1 MKLIKKILL
10 ILLFLLVVVL
20 GLKFTDNYL
29 KKKYGLGNPV
39 LYLPSNIHGYLIKP
53 NQKIVRRENIIEIN
67 NEGMRS
73 NQNWKKDENSLNILF
88 FGDSVTYGGSIVSN
102 TDTFA
107 ENVCRNLKDKFNI
120 EALCGNF
127 GINGYNLESITR
139 LIKFRKSYNKDLVV
153 VTIIANDL
161 ERNFHNIASQP
172 FWNKNVPTFLPAF
185 TEGLFIV
192 LEKFRLKVK
201 YNFNENKKNN
211 NENYYL
217 YLIRNFSEALEYN
230 NKEYIIFYSPESNEL
245 LNSQHKNNSIKKLL
259 KNNLNNFYDLSEEL
273 KNYSMNDIYHDDIHL
288 NKKGHQ
294 LYSDI
299 MTAKILD
306 FLKK

>member
-1 MKLIKKILL
+1 MPYYFFFN
-10 ILLFLLVVVL
+10 FLSFSSAFFIFCFLVLV
-20 GLKFTDNYL
+20 
-29 KKKYGLGNPV
+29 
-39 LYLPSNIHGYLIKP
+39 
-53 NQKIVRRENIIEIN
+53 
-67 NEGMRS
+67 
-73 NQNWKKDENSLNILF
+73 
-88 FGDSVTYGGSIVSN
+88 SVTLP
-102 TDTFA
+102 TF
-107 ENVCRNLKDKFNI
+107 LPTF
-120 EALCGNF
+120 
-127 GINGYNLESITR
+127 
-139 LIKFRKSYNKDLVV
+139 LIKF
-153 VTIIANDL
+153 
-161 ERNFHNIASQP
+161 
-172 FWNKNVPTFLPAF
+172 PTFLPAF

-217 YLIRNFSEALEYN
+217 YLIRNFSEALEHN

-245 LNSQHKNNSIKKLL
+245 LNLQHKNNSIKKLL

-273 KNYSMNDIYHDDIHL
+273 KNYSMNDIFHDDIHL
-288 NKKGHQ
+288 NKKGHK

>member
-1 MKLIKKILL
+1 MKLIKKLL
-10 ILLFLLVVVL
+10 IILLFLLVVLL

-39 LYLPSNIHGYLIKP
+39 LYLPSNVHGYLIKP
-53 NQKIVRRENIIEIN
+53 NQKIVRRGNVIEIN

-73 NQNWKKDENSLNILF
+73 NQNWKKSENSYNILF

-102 TDTFA
+102 IDTFA
-107 ENVCRNLKDKFNI
+107 ENICNNLKNKFNT

-139 LIKFRKSYNKDLVV
+139 LIKFRKSYDEDIVV

-161 ERNFHNIASQP
+161 ERTFHNIASQP
-172 FWNKNVPTFLPAF
+172 FWSKKVPTFLPAF

-192 LEKFRLKVK
+192 LERLRLKVK
-201 YNFNENKKNN
+201 YNFNINNKYNN
-211 NENYYL
+211 KNYYL
-217 YLIRNFSEALEYN
+217 YLIRNFSEALEIN
-230 NKEYIIFYSPESNEL
+230 NKKYIVFYSPESNEL
-245 LNSQHKNNSIKKLL
+245 LNSQHNNNSIKQLL
-259 KNNLNNFYDLSEEL
+259 KDNVKNFYDLSEEL
-273 KNYSMNDIYHDDIHL
+273 KNYSKNDIYHDAIHL
-288 NKKGHQ
+288 NKKGHR

-306 FLKK
+306 VLKN